1 MRIFTVFSFLLIF
14 NTHSA
19 DEFFDEPF
27 SLTFN
32 HFGLDNPEDRIDFRS
47 PEYLELVRQ
56 SLYLESNI
64 FDEEPELYEYRTI
77 LPQPS
82 IPASAPQ
89 PTRQT
94 LRPKI
99 KKSTQPKAQKT
110 STQQIKRTYEYSK
123 QNIKCLHC
131 DSRFENKWKLIRH
144 MHLHTGEK
152 PFQCSLCPKT
162 FNQKSAAVTHMN
174 TEAHASALI
183 ILLQKQNHPNPLKQ
197 ITDRKFLAEFVI
209 ETART

>member
-1 MRIFTVFSFLLIF
+1 MRIFTVFSFLLIL
-14 NTHSA
+14 NTHCA

-82 IPASAPQ
+82 IPVSAPQ
-89 PTRQT
+89 PASRT
-94 LRPKI
+94 LHPRI
-99 KKSTQPKAQKT
+99 KKSTQPKAQKP
-110 STQQIKRTYEYSK
+110 SAQRKKRTYAHSK

-131 DSRFENKWKLIRH
+131 NLNFNNQWKFTRH
-144 MHLHTGEK
+144 MHVHTGEK
-152 PFQCSLCPKT
+152 PFKCSLCTKT
-162 FNQKSAAVTHMN
+162 FNQKSAVVTHIQS
-174 TEAHASALI
+174 EAHTHALI
-183 ILLQKQNHPNPLKQ
+183 SILQEQDRQNPIKQTTN
-197 ITDRKFLAEFVI
+197 RKFLAQFVI
-209 ETART
+209 ETARK